1 MIRFLAALLVLAL
14 SPAMAAERMAIG
26 YVDRAD
32 DPRHEDRM
40 GFGGILLEQRGRADR
55 RGEARDRRSCG
66 GRALAQHRD
75 RAGRGAR
82 GERGRRCRRGRK
94 AAPGTRRPFHP
105 GRCSGERVDCG
116 RARHP
121 RRDAVQCRGGRR
133 CVARR
138 RLPGANHA
146 RDSEPRDAHRCAGS
160 VHRRPQVARH
170 PGARRPRCTRRGR
183 GARARALGQALRR
196 ADRGKAAV
204 RAGQRSARARPE
216 QSGAAD
222 RGAGL

>member
-1 MIRFLAALLVLAL
+1 MTRFLAALLVLAL
-14 SPAMAAERMAIG
+14 SPAMAAERMTIG

-40 GFGGILLEQRGRADR
+40 GFGGILLEQRGRAIDGAKLALEDLAAVGR
-55 RGEARDRRSCG
+55 SLNIEIDLAEARAENADAVAGEVEKLRRERNAQFIVVDAPAKALIAV
-66 GRALAQHRD
+66 RA
-75 RAGRGAR
+75 
-82 GERGRRCRRGRK
+82 
-94 AAPGTRRPFHP
+94 
-105 GRCSGERVDCG
+105 
-116 RARHP
+116 HP
-121 RRDAVQCRGGRR
+121 RRDTVQCRGGRR
-133 CVARR
+133 CVTRR

-146 RDSEPRDAHRCAGS
+146 RDSEPRDAHRCADS
-160 VHRRPQVARH
+160 VRRRPQVARH

-196 ADRGKAAV
+196 ADRGKTAV